1 MAVLRKVPDFEKE
14 LNDSQLQAVSCP
26 PDAPALVLAG
36 AGSGKTRTLTYRI
49 AYLMAQYSLMP
60 SSLLLLTFTNKA
72 AREMLQRTELITG
85 VPANAFWGGTFHS
98 VAARFLRIEGQN
110 LGLDSS
116 FSIADAEDS
125 EKLLKATVESE
136 FPRFFSD
143 KRNPKTKLLKEII
156 SYSAN
161 TLKSYQQSMYDKFS
175 WLECS
180 PDDIAKIAAAYES
193 AKLKNNIL
201 DFDDLLVFF
210 LRALNTNAELAEKY
224 SHKFGNVLVDEYQD
238 TNLLQSEI
246 LDKLSEQKRISA
258 VGDDAQCIYTWRGAN
273 IENILSFKERY
284 ENAKVFKIEDNYR
297 STPEILAFANDV
309 LRAMPQFGI
318 YEKQLSPIRERLG
331 KPHIIR
337 AMDARGQAIAVADKI
352 RDLTYGA
359 NAPCKFSDIA
369 ILYRAHRHALEMQ
382 LVMQRDAIP
391 FVITS
396 GLKFFEY
403 AHIKD
408 AVSLLRFASNPKDFI
423 SFSRFIRFLSGIGQK
438 SAQKIFDKAADYA
451 EKNSMP
457 FAEAMLADS
466 VLASVPKKAKEG
478 FVQIAESVF
487 KIYSAIRA
495 FDGKKESVPQKAVQ
509 GDLFES
515 QPALQK
521 GDDYSDIKMAQII
534 KMACP
539 EWYIAAMKSE
549 YENWDERVDDFD
561 TLAEYASRFNSVSG
575 FLESASLEISEAE
588 NGSQQKP
595 DCVRMMTIHQAK
607 GLEFKAVF
615 IIGASD
621 GLFPLERC
629 IEDGD
634 VDEERRLFYVACTRA
649 MDLLYIAYPRTVM
662 KNGAFDM
669 CEPSR
674 FIECVDKDLYTTNY

>member
-1 MAVLRKVPDFEKE
+1 MAVLRKIPDFEKE
-14 LNDSQLQAVSCP
+14 LNESQLRAVSCA
-26 PDAPALVLAG
+26 PDTPALVLAG

-72 AREMLQRTELITG
+72 AREMLQRTEKITG
-85 VPANAFWGGTFHS
+85 VPATAFWGGTFHS
-98 VAARFLRIEGQN
+98 VAARFLRIEGQK
-110 LGLDSS
+110 LGLDPS

-125 EKLLKATVESE
+125 EKILKAAVESE
-136 FPRFFSD
+136 FPRFFAD

-161 TLKSYQQSMYDKFS
+161 TLKSYGEAMYDKFS
-175 WLECS
+175 WLECP
-180 PDDIAKIAAAYES
+180 PDDIAKIAAAYEG
-193 AKLKNNIL
+193 AKLKNNVL
-201 DFDDLLVFF
+201 DFDDLLIFF
-210 LRALNTNAELAEKY
+210 LRALNSNGELAEKY
-224 SHKFGNVLVDEYQD
+224 SNRFCNVLVDEYQD

-246 LDKLSEQKRISA
+246 LDRLSGQKRISA

-309 LRAMPQFGI
+309 LRAMPQFGV
-318 YEKQLSPIRERLG
+318 YEKQLSPVRERLG

-337 AMDARGQAIAVADKI
+337 AMDARGQALAVADKI

-408 AVSLLRFASNPKDFI
+408 AVSLLRFACNPKDFI
-423 SFSRFIRFLSGIGQK
+423 SFSRFMRFLDGVGPK
-438 SAQKIFDKAADYA
+438 SAQKIFDKAALYA
-451 EKNSMP
+451 EKNSVP
-457 FAEAMLADS
+457 FAEAMLADA
-466 VLASVPKKAKEG
+466 VVASVPKKAKDS

-495 FDGKKESVPQKAVQ
+495 FDGKKDGFPKKAVQ

-515 QPALQK
+515 AASPK

-539 EWYIAAMKSE
+539 EWYVQAMKSE

-588 NGSQQKP
+588 NGSQQRP

-615 IIGASD
+615 IIGVCD
-621 GLFPLERC
+621 GLFPLQRC

-634 VDEERRLFYVACTRA
+634 IDEERRLFYVACTRA

-662 KNGAFDM
+662 KNGAYDM

-674 FIECVDKDLYTTNY
+674 FIECVDKNLYTTNY